1 MDFGAFSP
9 EINSARIYTGPGSGP
24 MMAAAA
30 AWDKMAAE
38 LSSAEAA
45 YQGVINGL
53 VSEGW
58 MGPASNAMAAAATPY
73 AVWMGTTAAQVEQ
86 AAMQAKAAAAAFDA
100 AYAMTVPPPL
110 IVANRSQLAA
120 LVATNFLG
128 QNAAAIAATEAQ
140 YGQMWAQDAAAMY
153 GYAASSAVAT
163 KVTPFTAPHEV
174 VDPSAQSAQQAA
186 TAQANGTA
194 ASSNAQ
200 SALSQALTNTP
211 TTLQSLASPMQG
223 AAEGSPVTP
232 GTILTNLAGEFGL
245 QPGDLANGATNL
257 MSSSFSPM
265 GAAAIS
271 SFAADMAVVRG
282 AAIAAG
288 DPLGLGAVDPFTPM
302 LGGLGVGLGGGM
314 HGLGAG
320 LGGLGTAS
328 ASMGHA
334 ASVGAMSV
342 PQSWAA
348 AVPATAAPGSS
359 VAATGWTVAA
369 HAPEAGAAG
378 MPGVP
383 LAGAGQGRNYGFAAP
398 RYGFKPTVMARP
410 VVAG

>member
-1 MDFGAFSP
+1 MDFGAFPP

-24 MMAAAA
+24 MMAAAG

-38 LSSAEAA
+38 LAAAEAA
-45 YQGVINGL
+45 YQSVINGL

-58 MGPASNAMAAAATPY
+58 MGPASNAMAAAAAPY
-73 AVWMGTTAAQVEQ
+73 AAWMGTTTIQAEQ
-86 AAMQAKAAAAAFDA
+86 AAAQAKAAAAAFDA

-110 IVANRSQLAA
+110 IVANRSQLAT

-128 QNAAAIAATEAQ
+128 QNAAAIAATEAH

-153 GYAASSAVAT
+153 GYAAASAAAT
-163 KVTPFTAPHEV
+163 KVTPFSSPREV
-174 VDPSAQSAQQAA
+174 ADPSSQGAQQAA
-186 TAQANGTA
+186 VAQAAGNA

-200 SALSQALTNTP
+200 STLSQAITNTP
-211 TTLQSLASPMQG
+211 QTLQSLAAPVQPPTP
-223 AAEGSPVTP
+223 PVT
-232 GTILTNLAGEFGL
+232 GGEGISA
-245 QPGDLANGATNL
+245 GDLGNALTNL

-265 GAAAIS
+265 GAAGIS
-271 SFAADMAVVRG
+271 NFAADMAVVRG

-288 DPLGLGAVDPFTPM
+288 DPLGLGAIDPFTPM
-302 LGGLGVGLGGGM
+302 FGGFGGLGTGM

-328 ASMGHA
+328 ATMGHA
-334 ASVGAMSV
+334 STVGALSV
-342 PQSWAA
+342 PPSWAA
-348 AVPATAAPGSS
+348 SIPATAAPGSA

-398 RYGFKPTVMARP
+398 RYGFKPTVMGRP

>member
-1 MDFGAFSP
+1 MDFGAFPP
-9 EINSARIYTGPGSGP
+9 ELNSARIYTGPGSGP

-38 LSSAEAA
+38 LSAAEFA

-73 AVWMGTTAAQVEQ
+73 MVWMGTTAAQVEQ
-86 AAMQAKAAAAAFDA
+86 AAIQAKAAAAAFDA
-100 AYAMTVPPPL
+100 AYAMTVAPPL

-128 QNAAAIAATEAQ
+128 QNAAAIAATEAH

-153 GYAASSAVAT
+153 GYAAASAAAT
-163 KVTPFTAPHEV
+163 KVTPFSAPHEV
-174 VDPSAQSAQQAA
+174 ADPAGQAAQQGATSQAA
-186 TAQANGTA
+186 GTA
-194 ASSNAQ
+194 AASNAQ
-200 SALSQALTNTP
+200 STLSQAMTNTP
-211 TTLQSLASPMQG
+211 QALQALATPVDAPTTG
-223 AAEGSPVTP
+223 
-232 GTILTNLAGEFGL
+232 GEVISA
-245 QPGDLANGATNL
+245 GDLGNAMTNL

-265 GAAAIS
+265 GLAGITQAG
-271 SFAADMAVVRG
+271 ADIAVIRG
-282 AAIAAG
+282 AALAAA
-288 DPLGLGAVDPFTPM
+288 DPLGLGAVDPMDM
-302 LGGLGVGLGGGM
+302 LLPGMLGPGGLGA
-314 HGLGAG
+314 LGAG
-320 LGGLGTAS
+320 LPNAGIGAAS

-334 ASVGAMSV
+334 AAVGGLSV

-348 AVPATAAPGSS
+348 AVPTTAAPGTS

-369 HAPEAGAAG
+369 HAPEPGAAG

>member
-1 MDFGAFSP
+1 MDFGAFPP

-73 AVWMGTTAAQVEQ
+73 AVWMGVTAAQVEQ

-100 AYAMTVPPPL
+100 AYAMTVAPPL

-153 GYAASSAVAT
+153 GYAASSAAAT

-174 VDPSAQSAQQAA
+174 ADPTAQGTQQAA
-186 TAQANGTA
+186 VSQAAGTA
-194 ASSNAQ
+194 ATSNAQ
-200 SALSQALTNTP
+200 SAVSQALTNTP
-211 TTLQSLASPMQG
+211 NTLQSLASPLQG
-223 AAEGSPVTP
+223 AAE
-232 GTILTNLAGEFGL
+232 AGGGVVE
-245 QPGDLANGATNL
+245 PPISTGDLANGVTNL

-288 DPLGLGAVDPFTPM
+288 DPLGLGAIDPFTPM
-302 LGGLGVGLGGGM
+302 LGGLGAGLGNGM
-314 HGLGAG
+314 HG

-334 ASVGAMSV
+334 ASVGALSV

-348 AVPATAAPGSS
+348 AVPATAAPGTS

-369 HAPEAGAAG
+369 HAPE
-378 MPGVP
+378 
-383 LAGAGQGRNYGFAAP
+383 
-398 RYGFKPTVMARP
+398 
-410 VVAG
+410 

>member
-1 MDFGAFSP
+1 MDFGAFPP

-24 MMAAAA
+24 MMAAAG

-38 LSSAEAA
+38 LAAAEAA
-45 YQGVINGL
+45 YQSVINGL

-58 MGPASNAMAAAATPY
+58 MGPASNAMAAAAAPY
-73 AVWMGTTAAQVEQ
+73 VAWMGTTAAQVEQ
-86 AAMQAKAAAAAFDA
+86 AAAQAKAAAAAFDA

-110 IVANRSQLAA
+110 IVANRTQLAM
-120 LVATNFLG
+120 LVATNILG
-128 QNAAAIAATEAQ
+128 QNAAAIAATEAH

-153 GYAASSAVAT
+153 GYAAASAAAT
-163 KVTPFTAPHEV
+163 KVTPFTPPREV
-174 VDPSAQSAQQAA
+174 ADPSAQGAQQAA
-186 TAQANGTA
+186 VAQAAGNA

-200 SALSQALTNTP
+200 STLSQALTNTP
-211 TTLQSLASPMQG
+211 QTLQSLS
-223 AAEGSPVTP
+223 SPVQPPTP
-232 GTILTNLAGEFGL
+232 PVTGGDGISTGDLTNAM
-245 QPGDLANGATNL
+245 TNL

-265 GAAAIS
+265 GAAGIS
-271 SFAADMAVVRG
+271 NFAADMAVVRG

-288 DPLGLGAVDPFTPM
+288 DPLGLGAIDPFTPM
-302 LGGLGVGLGGGM
+302 LGGLGGLGHGM
-314 HGLGAG
+314 HGLGSG

-328 ASMGHA
+328 AAMGQ
-334 ASVGAMSV
+334 ASTVGALSV

-348 AVPATAAPGSS
+348 AVPATAAPGTS

-369 HAPEAGAAG
+369 HAPEPGAAG

-398 RYGFKPTVMARP
+398 RYGFKPTVMGRP

>member
-1 MDFGAFSP
+1 MDFGAFPP
-9 EINSARIYTGPGSGP
+9 EINSARIYAGPGSGP
-24 MMAAAA
+24 MMAAAG

-38 LSSAEAA
+38 LAAAEAA
-45 YQGVINGL
+45 YQSVINGL

-58 MGPASNAMAAAATPY
+58 MGPASNAMAAAAAPY
-73 AVWMGTTAAQVEQ
+73 AAWMGTTTIQAEQ
-86 AAMQAKAAAAAFDA
+86 AAAQAKAAAAAFDA

-110 IVANRSQLAA
+110 IVANRSQLAT

-128 QNAAAIAATEAQ
+128 QNAAAIAATEAH

-153 GYAASSAVAT
+153 GYAAASAAAT
-163 KVTPFTAPHEV
+163 KVTPFSSPREV
-174 VDPSAQSAQQAA
+174 ADPSSQGAQQAA
-186 TAQANGTA
+186 VAQAAGNA

-200 SALSQALTNTP
+200 STLSQAITNTP
-211 TTLQSLASPMQG
+211 QTLQSLAAPVQPPTP
-223 AAEGSPVTP
+223 PVT
-232 GTILTNLAGEFGL
+232 GGEGISA
-245 QPGDLANGATNL
+245 GDLGNALTNL

-265 GAAAIS
+265 GAAGIS
-271 SFAADMAVVRG
+271 NFAADMAVVRG

-288 DPLGLGAVDPFTPM
+288 DPLGLGAIDPFTPM
-302 LGGLGVGLGGGM
+302 MFGGLGGGLGHGL

-328 ASMGHA
+328 AAMGHA
-334 ASVGAMSV
+334 STVGALSV

-348 AVPATAAPGSS
+348 SIPATAAPGSA

>member
-1 MDFGAFSP
+1 MDFGAFPP

-24 MMAAAA
+24 MMAAAG

-38 LSSAEAA
+38 LGSAEAA
-45 YQGVINGL
+45 YQSVINGL

-58 MGPASNAMAAAATPY
+58 MGPASNAMAAAAAPY
-73 AVWMGTTAAQVEQ
+73 ALWMGATAAQTEQ

-100 AYAMTVPPPL
+100 AYAMTVAPPL
-110 IVANRSQLAA
+110 IVANRSQLAT
-120 LVATNFLG
+120 LVATNVLG
-128 QNAAAIAATEAQ
+128 QNAGAIAATEAH

-153 GYAASSAVAT
+153 GYAAASAAAT
-163 KVTPFTAPHEV
+163 QVTPFSSPHEV
-174 VDPSAQSAQQAA
+174 VDPTAQGAQQGAV
-186 TAQANGTA
+186 AQAAGTA
-194 ASSNAQ
+194 AGSNAQ
-200 SALSQALTNTP
+200 STLSQALTNTP
-211 TTLQSLASPMQG
+211 QALQALSTPVQPPITG
-223 AAEGSPVTP
+223 GEGIST
-232 GTILTNLAGEFGL
+232 GDLTNGL
-245 QPGDLANGATNL
+245 TNL

-265 GAAAIS
+265 SAAGIS
-271 SFAADMAVVRG
+271 GFAADMAVVRG

-288 DPLGLGAVDPFTPM
+288 DPLGLGAIDPFTPM
-302 LGGLGVGLGGGM
+302 LGGLGAGM
-314 HGLGAG
+314 HGMGTG

-328 ASMGHA
+328 ATMGHA
-334 ASVGAMSV
+334 ASVGALSV
-342 PQSWAA
+342 PSSWAA
-348 AVPATAAPGSS
+348 AVPATAAPGST

-383 LAGAGQGRNYGFAAP
+383 MAGAGQGRNYGFAAP

>member
-1 MDFGAFSP
+1 MDFGAFPP
-9 EINSARIYTGPGSGP
+9 EFNSARIYTGPGSGP
-24 MMAAAA
+24 LMAAAA
-30 AWDKMAAE
+30 AWDKLAAE
-38 LSSAEAA
+38 LASAEAA
-45 YQGVINGL
+45 YQSVINGL
-53 VSEGW
+53 ISEGW
-58 MGPASNAMAAAATPY
+58 MGPASNAMAAAAAPY
-73 AVWMGTTAAQVEQ
+73 AAWMGTTAVRAEQ
-86 AAMQAKAAAAAFDA
+86 AAAQAKAAAAAFDA
-100 AYAMTVPPPL
+100 AYAMTVAPPL
-110 IVANRSQLAA
+110 VVANRSQLAA
-120 LVATNFLG
+120 LVATNVLG
-128 QNAAAIAATEAQ
+128 QNTGAIAATEAH

-163 KVTPFTAPHEV
+163 KVTPFNSPHEV
-174 VDPSAQSAQQAA
+174 ADPSSQAVQQAA
-186 TAQANGTA
+186 VAQAAGNA

-200 SALSQALTNTP
+200 STLSQAITNTP
-211 TTLQSLASPMQG
+211 QTLQTLAAPVQPPTP
-223 AAEGSPVTP
+223 PVT
-232 GTILTNLAGEFGL
+232 GGEVISTGDLTNAM
-245 QPGDLANGATNL
+245 TNL

-265 GAAAIS
+265 GAAGIS
-271 SFAADMAVVRG
+271 NFAADMAVVRG

-288 DPLGLGAVDPFTPM
+288 DPLGLGAIDPFTPM
-302 LGGLGVGLGGGM
+302 LGGLGLGGGLGHGM
-314 HGLGAG
+314 NGLGAG

-328 ASMGHA
+328 ATMGQ
-334 ASVGAMSV
+334 ASTVGALSV

-348 AVPATAAPGSS
+348 SIPATAAPGSA

>member
-1 MDFGAFSP
+1 MDFGAFPP

-53 VSEGW
+53 VGEGW
-58 MGPASNAMAAAATPY
+58 MGTASNAMAAAATPY

-100 AYAMTVPPPL
+100 AYAMTVAPPL

-174 VDPSAQSAQQAA
+174 VDPSAQGAQQAA
-186 TAQANGTA
+186 VSQAAGTA

-200 SALSQALTNTP
+200 SAVSQAMANTP
-211 TTLQSLASPMQG
+211 QALQALST
-223 AAEGSPVTP
+223 PVTP
-232 GTILTNLAGEFGL
+232 PATGAEGISTGDLTNAV
-245 QPGDLANGATNL
+245 TNL

-265 GAAAIS
+265 GAAAVS

-334 ASVGAMSV
+334 ASVGALSV

>member
-1 MDFGAFSP
+1 MDFGAFPP
-9 EINSARIYTGPGSGP
+9 EVNSARIYAGPGSGP
-24 MMAAAA
+24 MMAAAG
-30 AWDKMAAE
+30 AWNKLAAE
-38 LSSAEAA
+38 LGSAEAA
-45 YQGVINGL
+45 YQSIINGL
-53 VSEGW
+53 ISEGW

-73 AVWMGTTAAQVEQ
+73 MAWMGTTAARAEQ
-86 AAMQAKAAAAAFDA
+86 AAAQAKAAAAAFDA

-110 IVANRSQLAA
+110 IVANRSQLAT

-128 QNAAAIAATEAQ
+128 QNAAAIAATEAH

-153 GYAASSAVAT
+153 GYAASSAAAT
-163 KVTPFTAPHEV
+163 KVTPFTAPREV
-174 VDPSAQSAQQAA
+174 ANPAAQGAQQAA
-186 TAQANGTA
+186 AAQATGTA
-194 ASSNAQ
+194 ATSNAQ
-200 SALSQALTNTP
+200 STLSQALTTTPQTLQAMATPVQPP
-211 TTLQSLASPMQG
+211 TTG
-223 AAEGSPVTP
+223 
-232 GTILTNLAGEFGL
+232 GEAISG
-245 QPGDLANGATNL
+245 GDLANGVTNL

-288 DPLGLGAVDPFTPM
+288 DPLGLGAIDPFTPM
-302 LGGLGVGLGGGM
+302 LGGLGAGLGNGM

-328 ASMGHA
+328 ATMGHA
-334 ASVGAMSV
+334 SSVGALSV
-342 PQSWAA
+342 PQAWAS
-348 AVPATAAPGSS
+348 AVPASAAPGTA
-359 VAATGWTVAA
+359 VPATGWTVAA
-369 HAPEAGAAG
+369 HAAEPGAAG

-383 LAGAGQGRNYGFAAP
+383 MAGAGQGRGYGFAAP

>member
-1 MDFGAFSP
+1 MDFGAFPP

-45 YQGVINGL
+45 YQAVINGL
-53 VSEGW
+53 VGEGW
-58 MGPASNAMAAAATPY
+58 MGPASNAMAAAAAPY
-73 AVWMGTTAAQVEQ
+73 AAWMGATAAQAEQ

-100 AYAMTVPPPL
+100 AYAMTVAPPL
-110 IVANRSQLAA
+110 VVANRSQLAA
-120 LVATNFLG
+120 LVATNLLG

-153 GYAASSAVAT
+153 GYAASSAAAT
-163 KVTPFTAPHEV
+163 KVTPFTSPHEV
-174 VDPSAQSAQQAA
+174 ADPSAQGAQQGAVSQAA
-186 TAQANGTA
+186 GTA
-194 ASSNAQ
+194 ATSNAQ
-200 SALSQALTNTP
+200 SAVSQALTNTP
-211 TTLQSLASPMQG
+211 NTLQSLASPLQG
-223 AAEGSPVTP
+223 AAE
-232 GTILTNLAGEFGL
+232 AGGGVVE
-245 QPGDLANGATNL
+245 PPISTGDLANGVTNL

-288 DPLGLGAVDPFTPM
+288 DPLGLGAIDPFTPM
-302 LGGLGVGLGGGM
+302 LGGLGAGLGNGT
-314 HGLGAG
+314 HG

-334 ASVGAMSV
+334 ASVGALSV

-348 AVPATAAPGSS
+348 AVPATAAPGTS

>member
-1 MDFGAFSP
+1 MDFGAFPP
-9 EINSARIYTGPGSGP
+9 EINSARVYTGPGSGP
-24 MMAAAA
+24 MLAAAG
-30 AWDKMAAE
+30 AWDKLAAE
-38 LSSAEAA
+38 LGSAEAA
-45 YQGVINGL
+45 YQSVINGL
-53 VSEGW
+53 VGEGW
-58 MGPASNAMAAAATPY
+58 MGPASSAMAAAAAPY
-73 AVWMGTTAAQVEQ
+73 AAWMGATAAQAEQ
-86 AAMQAKAAAAAFDA
+86 AAAQAKAAAAAFDA
-100 AYAMTVPPPL
+100 AYTMTVPPPV
-110 IVANRSQLAA
+110 IVANRTQLAA

-128 QNAAAIAATEAQ
+128 QNAGAIAATEAH
-140 YGQMWAQDAAAMY
+140 YSQMWAQDAAAMY
-153 GYAASSAVAT
+153 GYAAASAVAT
-163 KVTPFTAPHEV
+163 KVTPFTSPHEV
-174 VDPSAQSAQQAA
+174 ANPAAQGTQQAA
-186 TAQANGTA
+186 VAQAAGNA

-200 SALSQALTNTP
+200 STLSQAITNTP
-211 TTLQSLASPMQG
+211 QTLQTLA
-223 AAEGSPVTP
+223 APVQPPTT
-232 GTILTNLAGEFGL
+232 GGEAISS
-245 QPGDLANGATNL
+245 GDLANGVTNL

-288 DPLGLGAVDPFTPM
+288 DPLGLGAIDPFTPM
-302 LGGLGVGLGGGM
+302 LGGLGAGFGNGM

-320 LGGLGTAS
+320 LGGVGTAS
-328 ASMGHA
+328 ATMGHA
-334 ASVGAMSV
+334 ASVGGLSV
-342 PQSWAA
+342 PHTWAA
-348 AVPATAAPGSS
+348 SIPATAAPGSS

>member
-1 MDFGAFSP
+1 MDFGAFPP
-9 EINSARIYTGPGSGP
+9 EFNSARIYAGPGSGP
-24 MMAAAA
+24 MMAAAG

-45 YQGVINGL
+45 YQSVINGL
-53 VSEGW
+53 VGEGW

-73 AVWMGTTAAQVEQ
+73 VVWMGATAAQAEQ
-86 AAMQAKAAAAAFDA
+86 AAIQAKAAAAAFDA
-100 AYAMTVPPPL
+100 AYAMTVPPPM

-120 LVATNFLG
+120 LVSSNVLG
-128 QNAAAIAATEAQ
+128 QNAAAIAATEAH

-153 GYAASSAVAT
+153 GYAASSATAT
-163 KVTPFTAPHEV
+163 QVTPFSSPHQI
-174 VDPSAQSAQQAA
+174 VDPTSQGAQQAA
-186 TAQANGTA
+186 VAQAAGNA

-200 SALSQALTNTP
+200 STLSQALTNTP
-211 TTLQSLASPMQG
+211 QALQALSTPVDVPTTG
-223 AAEGSPVTP
+223 
-232 GTILTNLAGEFGL
+232 GEVIST
-245 QPGDLANGATNL
+245 GDLANGVTNL

-265 GAAAIS
+265 GAAAVT

-302 LGGLGVGLGGGM
+302 LGGMGAGFNGMPGLGFGF
-314 HGLGAG
+314 
-320 LGGLGTAS
+320 GGLGSAS
-328 ASMGHA
+328 AAMGQ
-334 ASVGAMSV
+334 ASTVGALSV

-348 AVPATAAPGSS
+348 AVPATAAPGTS

-410 VVAG
+410 VAAG

>member
-1 MDFGAFSP
+1 MDFGAFPP

-45 YQGVINGL
+45 YQGVINGI

-73 AVWMGTTAAQVEQ
+73 AVWMGITAAQVEQ
-86 AAMQAKAAAAAFDA
+86 AAVQAKAAAAAFDA
-100 AYAMTVPPPL
+100 AYAMTVAPPL

-174 VDPSAQSAQQAA
+174 ADPSAQGAQQAA
-186 TAQANGTA
+186 VSQAAGTA

-200 SALSQALTNTP
+200 SAASQALTNTP
-211 TTLQSLASPMQG
+211 QALQALATPVQPPTTGGEAISTG
-223 AAEGSPVTP
+223 D
-232 GTILTNLAGEFGL
+232 LTNAV
-245 QPGDLANGATNL
+245 TNL

-265 GAAAIS
+265 GAAAVS

-288 DPLGLGAVDPFTPM
+288 DPLGLGAIDPFTPM
-302 LGGLGVGLGGGM
+302 LGALGGGM
-314 HGLGAG
+314 GNGLHGLGAG

-328 ASMGHA
+328 AGMGHA
-334 ASVGAMSV
+334 ASVGALSV

-369 HAPEAGAAG
+369 HAPQAGAAG

>member
-1 MDFGAFSP
+1 MDFGAFPP

-73 AVWMGTTAAQVEQ
+73 AVWMGVTAAQVEQ

-100 AYAMTVPPPL
+100 AYAMTVAPPL

-153 GYAASSAVAT
+153 GYAASSAAAT

-174 VDPSAQSAQQAA
+174 ADPTAQGTQQAA
-186 TAQANGTA
+186 VSQAAGTA
-194 ASSNAQ
+194 ATSNAQ
-200 SALSQALTNTP
+200 SAVSQALTNTP
-211 TTLQSLASPMQG
+211 NTLQSLASPLQG
-223 AAEGSPVTP
+223 AAE
-232 GTILTNLAGEFGL
+232 AGGGVVE
-245 QPGDLANGATNL
+245 PPISTGDLANGVTNL

-288 DPLGLGAVDPFTPM
+288 DPLGLGAIDPFTPM
-302 LGGLGVGLGGGM
+302 LGGLGAGLGNGM
-314 HGLGAG
+314 HG

-334 ASVGAMSV
+334 ASVGALSV

-348 AVPATAAPGSS
+348 AVPATAAPGTS

>member
-1 MDFGAFSP
+1 MDFGAFPP

-24 MMAAAA
+24 MMAAAG

-58 MGPASNAMAAAATPY
+58 MGPASNAMAAAAAPY
-73 AVWMGTTAAQVEQ
+73 AVWMGATAAKVEQ

-100 AYAMTVPPPL
+100 AYAMTVAPPL

-120 LVATNFLG
+120 LVASNFLG

-153 GYAASSAVAT
+153 GYAASSAAAT
-163 KVTPFTAPHEV
+163 KVTPFTSPREV
-174 VDPSAQSAQQAA
+174 ADPSAQGAQQGAVNQAA
-186 TAQANGTA
+186 GTA
-194 ASSNAQ
+194 ATSNAQ
-200 SALSQALTNTP
+200 SAASQAITNTP
-211 TTLQSLASPMQG
+211 QALQALSTPVQP
-223 AAEGSPVTP
+223 PVT
-232 GTILTNLAGEFGL
+232 GGEGGIST
-245 QPGDLANGATNL
+245 GDLANGVTNL

-288 DPLGLGAVDPFTPM
+288 DPLGLGAIDPFTPM
-302 LGGLGVGLGGGM
+302 LGGLGAGLGNGM
-314 HGLGAG
+314 HG

-334 ASVGAMSV
+334 ASVGALSV
-342 PQSWAA
+342 PQTWAA
-348 AVPATAAPGSS
+348 SVPATAAPGTS

>member
-1 MDFGAFSP
+1 MDFGAFPP
-9 EINSARIYTGPGSGP
+9 EINSARIYAGPGSGP

-38 LSSAEAA
+38 LGSAEAG
-45 YQGVINGL
+45 YQAVINGL

-58 MGPASNAMAAAATPY
+58 MGPASNAMAAAAAPY
-73 AVWMGTTAAQVEQ
+73 VAWMGATAAQAEQ
-86 AAMQAKAAAAAFDA
+86 AAVQAKAAAAAFDE

-110 IVANRSQLAA
+110 IVANRTQLAT

-128 QNAAAIAATEAQ
+128 QNAGAIAATEAH

-153 GYAASSAVAT
+153 GYAAASAAAT
-163 KVTPFTAPHEV
+163 KVTPFTPPHEV
-174 VDPSAQSAQQAA
+174 ANPAAQGAQQAA
-186 TAQANGTA
+186 TAQAAGNA
-194 ASSNAQ
+194 AASNAQ
-200 SALSQALTNTP
+200 STLSQAITNTP
-211 TTLQSLASPMQG
+211 QTLQTLA
-223 AAEGSPVTP
+223 APVQPPTT
-232 GTILTNLAGEFGL
+232 GGEAISA
-245 QPGDLANGATNL
+245 GDLGNAMTNL

-265 GAAAIS
+265 GAAGIS
-271 SFAADMAVVRG
+271 NFAADMAVVRG

-288 DPLGLGAVDPFTPM
+288 DPLGLGAIDPFTPM
-302 LGGLGVGLGGGM
+302 LGGLGAGFGNGM

-320 LGGLGTAS
+320 LGGGLGTAS

-334 ASVGAMSV
+334 SAVGALSV

-369 HAPEAGAAG
+369 HAAEPGAAG

-383 LAGAGQGRNYGFAAP
+383 LAGAGQGRGYGFAAP

>member
-1 MDFGAFSP
+1 
-9 EINSARIYTGPGSGP
+9 
-24 MMAAAA
+24 
-30 AWDKMAAE
+30 
-38 LSSAEAA
+38 
-45 YQGVINGL
+45 
-53 VSEGW
+53 
-58 MGPASNAMAAAATPY
+58 
-73 AVWMGTTAAQVEQ
+73 
-86 AAMQAKAAAAAFDA
+86 
-100 AYAMTVPPPL
+100 MTVPPPL
-110 IVANRSQLAA
+110 IVANRSQLAT

-128 QNAAAIAATEAQ
+128 QNAAAIAATEAH

-153 GYAASSAVAT
+153 GYAAASAAAT
-163 KVTPFTAPHEV
+163 KVTPFSSPREV
-174 VDPSAQSAQQAA
+174 ADPSSQGAQQAA
-186 TAQANGTA
+186 VAQAAGNA

-200 SALSQALTNTP
+200 STLSQAITNTP
-211 TTLQSLASPMQG
+211 QTLQSLAAPVQPPTP
-223 AAEGSPVTP
+223 PVT
-232 GTILTNLAGEFGL
+232 GGEGISA
-245 QPGDLANGATNL
+245 GDLGNALTNL

-265 GAAAIS
+265 GAAGIS
-271 SFAADMAVVRG
+271 NFAADMAVVRG

-288 DPLGLGAVDPFTPM
+288 DPLGLGAIDPFTPM
-302 LGGLGVGLGGGM
+302 MFGGLGGGLGHGL

-328 ASMGHA
+328 AAMGHA
-334 ASVGAMSV
+334 STVGALSV

-348 AVPATAAPGSS
+348 SIPATAAPGSA

-398 RYGFKPTVMARP
+398 RYGFKPTVMGRP

>member
-1 MDFGAFSP
+1 MDFGAFPP

-45 YQGVINGL
+45 YQSVINGL
-53 VSEGW
+53 VGEGW

-86 AAMQAKAAAAAFDA
+86 AAMQARAAAAAFDA
-100 AYAMTVPPPL
+100 AYAMTVAPPL

-128 QNAAAIAATEAQ
+128 QNASAIAATEAH

-153 GYAASSAVAT
+153 GYAASSAAAT

-174 VDPSAQSAQQAA
+174 ADQSAQGAQQGAVNQAA
-186 TAQANGTA
+186 GNA
-194 ASSNAQ
+194 ATSNAQ
-200 SALSQALTNTP
+200 SAVSQALTNTP
-211 TTLQSLASPMQG
+211 NTLQSLASPLQG
-223 AAEGSPVTP
+223 AADATG
-232 GTILTNLAGEFGL
+232 GTTDLPIA
-245 QPGDLANGATNL
+245 PGDLTNAVTNL

-265 GAAAIS
+265 GAAAVS

-288 DPLGLGAVDPFTPM
+288 DPLGLGAIDPFTPM
-302 LGGLGVGLGGGM
+302 LGALGGGMGNGM

-348 AVPATAAPGSS
+348 AVPTTAAPGSS

>member
-1 MDFGAFSP
+1 MDFGAFPP

-24 MMAAAA
+24 MMVAAG

-58 MGPASNAMAAAATPY
+58 MGPASNAMAAAAAPY
-73 AVWMGTTAAQVEQ
+73 AVWMGATAAKVEQ

-100 AYAMTVPPPL
+100 AYAMTVAPPL
-110 IVANRSQLAA
+110 IVANRSQLTA

-153 GYAASSAVAT
+153 GYAASSAAAT
-163 KVTPFTAPHEV
+163 KVTPFTSPREV
-174 VDPSAQSAQQAA
+174 ADPSAQGAQQGAVSQAA
-186 TAQANGTA
+186 GTA
-194 ASSNAQ
+194 ATSNAQ
-200 SALSQALTNTP
+200 SAASQALANTP
-211 TTLQSLASPMQG
+211 NTLQSLASPTQPS
-223 AAEGSPVTP
+223 APASL
-232 GTILTNLAGEFGL
+232 IDWLASFLGVE
-245 QPGDLANGATNL
+245 PGDVANGATNL

-265 GAAAIS
+265 AAAGIS

-288 DPLGLGAVDPFTPM
+288 DPLGLGAIDPFTPM
-302 LGGLGVGLGGGM
+302 LGGLGAGLGNGM
-314 HGLGAG
+314 HG

-334 ASVGAMSV
+334 ASVGALSV
-342 PQSWAA
+342 PQTWAA
-348 AVPATAAPGSS
+348 AVPATAAPGTS

>member
-1 MDFGAFSP
+1 MDFGAFPP
-9 EINSARIYTGPGSGP
+9 EINSARMYTGPGSGP
-24 MMAAAA
+24 MMAAAG

-38 LSSAEAA
+38 LGSAEAA
-45 YQGVINGL
+45 YQAVINGL
-53 VSEGW
+53 VSEDW
-58 MGPASNAMAAAATPY
+58 MGPASNAMAAAAAPY
-73 AVWMGTTAAQVEQ
+73 AAWMGVTAAQAEQ

-100 AYAMTVPPPL
+100 AYAMTVAPPM
-110 IVANRSQLAA
+110 IVANRSQLAV
-120 LVATNFLG
+120 LVASNFLG
-128 QNAAAIAATEAQ
+128 QNAAAIAATEAH

-153 GYAASSAVAT
+153 GYAAASAMAT
-163 KVTPFTAPHEV
+163 KITPFSSPHEV
-174 VDPSAQSAQQAA
+174 VDPTAQGTQQAA
-186 TAQANGTA
+186 VSQAAGTA

-200 SALSQALTNTP
+200 SAASQALTNTP
-211 TTLQSLASPMQG
+211 QALQALATPLQTPTTG
-223 AAEGSPVTP
+223 AEGIST
-232 GTILTNLAGEFGL
+232 GDLTNGI
-245 QPGDLANGATNL
+245 TNL

-265 GAAAIS
+265 GAAAVS

-288 DPLGLGAVDPFTPM
+288 DPLGLGAIDPFTPM
-302 LGGLGVGLGGGM
+302 LGALGGGMGNGM

-320 LGGLGTAS
+320 LGGLSAGMGQAS
-328 ASMGHA
+328 T
-334 ASVGAMSV
+334 VGALSV

-348 AVPATAAPGSS
+348 AVPATAAPGTS

-369 HAPEAGAAG
+369 HAPQAGAAG

-383 LAGAGQGRNYGFAAP
+383 LAGGQGRNYGFAAP